1 MAEVIII
8 EVDCDPVLYPKVN
21 AILGLDPNTGAGD
34 WPKGL
39 LTHIGG
45 GREGTDGV
53 VEGGEPPA
61 EQAAWHGSTLGPAPR
76 RAGAAPAERIERRRL
91 LRQRHASNR

>member
-8 EVDCDPVLYPKVN
+8 EVDCDPSLYPKVN
-21 AILGLDPNTGAGD
+21 AILGLDPDTGAGE

-45 GREGTDGV
+45 GADGKVVV
-53 VEGGEPPA
+53 VEVWESRA
-61 EQAAWHGSTLGPAPR
+61 DQESWMATLGPALAQ
-76 RAGAAPAERIERRRL
+76 AGVAEPKRMEWHSL
-91 LRQRHASNR
+91 LGSINP